1 MPLRVALLSLPQKC
15 SKGRRNAV
23 KADCI
28 GILPYLGSY
37 PPDLM
42 VKPQPVDI
50 VSVILWLIL
59 RLRAVYQR
67 EIKS

>member
-1 MPLRVALLSLPQKC
+1 
-15 SKGRRNAV
+15 
-23 KADCI
+23 
-28 GILPYLGSY
+28 
-37 PPDLM
+37 M